1 MTEINNLR
9 QLLVHQLHELHT
21 FQRQMARLGPMLA
34 DLARNKE
41 LKSQFKKFGKES
53 NAHAERIEESLARF
67 QETPLQEEDQAVA
80 GLISEADRLVI
91 LTKDEGVRDAALA
104 LIGHKLKLF
113 EMAGYEAAKAQA
125 STQGTSDLEKYL
137 RKSLED
143 GVDTGQRFLLILVN
157 KLNGGTL
164 EAV

>member
-1 MTEINNLR
+1 
-9 QLLVHQLHELHT
+9 
-21 FQRQMARLGPMLA
+21 
-34 DLARNKE
+34 
-41 LKSQFKKFGKES
+41 
-53 NAHAERIEESLARF
+53 
-67 QETPLQEEDQAVA
+67 
-80 GLISEADRLVI
+80 
-91 LTKDEGVRDAALA
+91 
-104 LIGHKLKLF
+104 HKLKLF

-157 KLNGGTL
+157 KLNGRTL